1 MVNMAALIGSLFFFI
16 IIVWFSLIILGI
28 LGFVLWIL
36 MIIDVAKRKFKQEND
51 KVMWIL
57 IITLTGVIG
66 ALIYY
71 FMIKK
76 PNKH

>member
-1 MVNMAALIGSLFFFI
+1 MVNIAALIGSLFFFI

-57 IITLTGVIG
+57 IIALTGNCVPPPWYLSKTFS
-66 ALIYY
+66 A
-71 FMIKK
+71 FW
-76 PNKH
+76 